1 MDEMRALVDRLNQY
15 RDAYY
20 NKNESPVSD
29 QEYDRLF
36 DQLARLEAETGIVY
50 ADSPTATVGY
60 QAVSKLTKVTH
71 NHPLLSLGKTTDI
84 REFCDYF
91 EGKPM
96 NLMAKMDGLTA
107 SIVYRQGQLV
117 RAESRGNGE
126 VGEDIT
132 HTARTFANLPQ
143 RIPFPGE
150 LIVDGECIIDY
161 PTFRNIIRQEQT
173 DYKNPRNLV
182 SGTVRQ
188 LDSRVAARRGV
199 KFIAWKLY
207 AASDENGVPLADT
220 GTYSAAFALLAKLGF
235 SVVPHVSLEN
245 RYPDGESRREA
256 METEMEALQQDCAA
270 LGYPIDGLVG
280 SFDDVAYGLGLGST
294 GHHPKH
300 SLAFKFYQ
308 DRNETVLRDIEWS
321 TNRTGQVNPVAIFDP
336 VEIDG
341 TTVSRASLNNV
352 SIVKELELGLGD
364 TITVIKA
371 NQIIPMVTDNLTRS
385 GGYVFPT
392 ACGSCGKPLELRC
405 DNGREMLYCVNPGC
419 PAIRLDQIA
428 YFVSRDAMNI
438 MGLSQERLKMLMEQ
452 GFVRDFA
459 DIYHLDAHREALMEM
474 ERFGQDSVDNLLSAI
489 DVSRSCRMS
498 NVLTAIGIPTIG
510 KNNAKIL
517 AAQCAGEGN
526 PLERFLTMA
535 KENYDWTVL
544 DGFGQVMSSAI
555 NQFVAENEGRIRPLL
570 PVLNIAPEQPRAA
583 GGLGGKAFCIT
594 GKLLHFPN
602 RDALVAEIEAR
613 GGKVVSGVSAKTDYL
628 ITNDKDSGSSK
639 NQKAAKFG
647 TRILSEED
655 FLALCRE
662 QP

>member
-207 AASDENGVPLADT
+207 AASDENGIPLADT
-220 GTYSAAFALLAKLGF
+220 RTYSAAFALLAKLGF

-489 DVSRSCRMS
+489 DDSRSCRMS

-583 GGLGGKAFCIT
+583 GGLEGKTFCIT